1 MTFYQLDDGQHHVHF
16 GLGATPRVAPAPAS

>member
-16 GLGATPRVAPAPAS
+16 GLRATPRVAAAPAS